1 LKLTPAEQVHM
12 EHLERWRKAM
22 DLVGPGPLE
31 PHFQDAARAV
41 AWLDASGPWADLGSG
56 AGFPGIAL
64 AARNPKATVALVES
78 RRKRAI
84 FLKELASS
92 CGLDNVEVLH
102 QRVEA
107 LAPESL
113 AGVVARAF
121 QPPAAMLKT
130 VRPLLELGGIAVVL
144 VAREDPQD
152 AEGFEMF
159 HVEHYK
165 VEGKPRRSVGYR
177 RTG

>member
-1 LKLTPAEQVHM
+1 LKLTPAEKVHM
-12 EHLERWRKAM
+12 THLERWRKAM

-31 PHFQDAARAV
+31 PHFQDAALAV

-56 AGFPGIAL
+56 AGFPGLAL
-64 AARNPKATVALVES
+64 AARHPEARVSLVES
-78 RRKRAI
+78 RRKRSI
-84 FLKELASS
+84 FLQELVSS
-92 CGLDNVEVLH
+92 CGLDNVSVLH

-130 VRPLLELGGIAVVL
+130 VRPLLEIGGIAVVL
-144 VAREDPQD
+144 VAREDPPE

-159 HVEHYK
+159 HVEHYE
-165 VEGKPRRSVGYR
+165 VEEKPRRSVGYR
-177 RTG
+177 RLS

>member
-1 LKLTPAEQVHM
+1 M
-12 EHLERWRKAM
+12 DHLARWRNAM

-31 PHFQDAARAV
+31 PHFRDAAHAV
-41 AWLDASGPWADLGSG
+41 AWLDACGSWADLGSG

-64 AARNPKATVALVES
+64 AARHPKAQVSLVES

-84 FLKELASS
+84 FLKELAVV
-92 CGLDNVEVLH
+92 CGLANLEVLH
-102 QRVEA
+102 QRVEG

-130 VRPLLELGGIAVVL
+130 VRPMLEIGGTAVVL
-144 VAREDPQD
+144 VAREDPPR

-159 HVEHYK
+159 HVEHYE

-177 RTG
+177 RTF

>member
-1 LKLTPAEQVHM
+1 VHL

-31 PHFQDAARAV
+31 PHFQDAAHAV
-41 AWLDASGPWADLGSG
+41 AWLDATGPWADLGSG

-64 AARNPKATVALVES
+64 ASRHPKATVSLVES

-84 FLKELASS
+84 FLKEVVSS
-92 CGLDNVEVLH
+92 CGLDNVTVLH

-107 LAPESL
+107 LTPESL

-121 QPPAAMLKT
+121 EPPAALLKT
-130 VRPLLELGGIAVVL
+130 VRPLLEIGGIAVVL
-144 VAREDPQD
+144 VAREDPPD

-159 HVEHYK
+159 HVEHYE
-165 VEGKPRRSVGYR
+165 VEGKLRRSVGYR
-177 RTG
+177 RRD

>member
-1 LKLTPAEQVHM
+1 MKLTPAEQVHK
-12 EHLERWRKAM
+12 EYLERWRKAM

-31 PHFQDAARAV
+31 PHFQDAAHAV
-41 AWLDASGPWADLGSG
+41 AWLDAAGHWADLGSG

-64 AARNPKATVALVES
+64 AARHPKATVSLVES
-78 RRKRAI
+78 RRKRSI
-84 FLKELASS
+84 FLKELVAA
-92 CGLDNVEVLH
+92 CDLDNVSVLH

-121 QPPAAMLKT
+121 QPPADLLKT
-130 VRPLLELGGIAVVL
+130 VHPLLEIGGIAVVL
-144 VAREDPQD
+144 VAREDPPG

-159 HVEHYK
+159 HVEHYE

-177 RTG
+177 RLF